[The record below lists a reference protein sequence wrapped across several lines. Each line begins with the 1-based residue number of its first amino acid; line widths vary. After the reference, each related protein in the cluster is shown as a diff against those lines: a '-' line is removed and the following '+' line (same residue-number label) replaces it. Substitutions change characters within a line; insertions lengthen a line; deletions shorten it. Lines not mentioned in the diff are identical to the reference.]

1 MPKPTL
7 DLSLYLVTNTELLP
21 PGRTLVQHVEDA
33 LRGGVTIVQLREKTL
48 GTRAFIE
55 LARKLHK
62 LTQKYKVPLLIN
74 DRIDVAL
81 AIGCEGVHIGWDDM
95 KYDDARRLLGEDK
108 VIGVSVSDNSQ
119 AKKAA
124 ATGCDYIGVGPVFA
138 TNTKPDHN
146 PELGTPGLRSLLEYI
161 STLPGPTGS
170 WGRSVPAVAIGGIN
184 LNNVSRVMYQ
194 SQSAEKHKQL
204 DGVAVISAIIAS
216 PTPEAVCKKFI
227 NLLKSQHN
235 PIFAPQQAFPSKV
248 EDFSA
253 EFKRISVEVARKKPM
268 VHHITNNVVKNFSA
282 NVTIAVGASPIMS
295 EDMSELSELAE
306 YNGALV
312 LNMGTSGKDARPL
325 LLSAV
330 TASNARGNPVIFD
343 PVGAGATTLRKETT
357 RLIVSSGY
365 CDIIKGNE
373 SEIRTVFGDD
383 SIRQRG
389 IDSSSTSSSEDLLA
403 NARLV
408 KALARRERNI
418 IVMTGVVD
426 YVSDGEHT
434 FALSDGHF
442 FQGDVTGTG
451 CSLASV
457 IAAYVANNRGLKL
470 MAVLAAVS
478 AYNAAARAAAE
489 SSDEAGPGTWQ
500 QVFLDKLYKLR
511 AEEGADPESWVNRLG
526 ERVKKVD
533 V

>member
-7 DLSLYLVTNTELLP
+7 DLSLYLVTNSELLP

-33 LRGGVTIVQLREKTL
+33 LRGGVTIVQLREKNL

-55 LARKLHK
+55 LARELHK

-81 AIGCEGVHIGWDDM
+81 AVGCEGVHIGWDDVEY
-95 KYDDARRLLGEDK
+95 KDARRLLGEDK
-108 VIGVSVSDNSQ
+108 VIGLSVSDNPQ
-119 AKKAA
+119 AEKAA
-124 ATGCDYIGVGPVFA
+124 ATGCDYVGAGPVFA
-138 TNTKPDHN
+138 TSTKPDHS
-146 PELGTPGLRSLLEYI
+146 PALEVPGLRSLLEYI
-161 STLPGPTGS
+161 STLPGPTGT
-170 WGRSVPAVAIGGIN
+170 WGRKVPTVAIGGISLDN
-184 LNNVSRVMYQ
+184 ISRVMYQ
-194 SQSAEKHKQL
+194 SQSAEQHKQL
-204 DGVAVISAIIAS
+204 NGVAVISAIIAS

-227 NLLKSQHN
+227 KLHECRHD
-235 PIFAPQQAFPSKV
+235 PVFAPQQSSPSKFD
-248 EDFSA
+248 DFNA
-253 EFKRISVEVARKKPM
+253 EFKRISTKVAQEKPM
-268 VHHITNNVVKNFSA
+268 IHHITNNVVKNFSA
-282 NVTIAVGASPIMS
+282 NVTLAIGASPIMS
-295 EDMSELSELAE
+295 EDLSELSELAE

-312 LNMGTSGKDARPL
+312 LNMGTMGKGARPL

-343 PVGAGATTLRKETT
+343 PVGAGATTLRRETT
-357 RLIVSSGY
+357 RLIISSGY

-383 SIRQRG
+383 SVQQRG
-389 IDSSSTSSSEDLLA
+389 VDSSSSFSEDPLE
-403 NARLV
+403 NPRLV

-434 FALSDGHF
+434 FALRDGHY
-442 FQGDVTGTG
+442 FQGNVTGTG

-457 IAAYVANNRGLKL
+457 IAAYVAGNRGMKL

-489 SSDEAGPGTWQ
+489 SAEVSGPGTWQ
-500 QVFLDKLYKLR
+500 QVFLDKLYGLR
-511 AEEGADPESWVNRLG
+511 GTEEDWYNKLG
-526 ERVKKVD
+526 ERVEKVE